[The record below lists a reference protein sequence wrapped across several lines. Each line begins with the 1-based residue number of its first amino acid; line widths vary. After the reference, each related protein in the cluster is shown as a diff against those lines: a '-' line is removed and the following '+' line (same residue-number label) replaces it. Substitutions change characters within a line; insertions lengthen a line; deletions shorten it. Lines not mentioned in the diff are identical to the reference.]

1 MTPSEQPPGPP
12 SEGPPSSP
20 SPGTPPPAYVPSLS
34 GPATASD
41 VTVSDPS
48 GPPSPDYPAS
58 IEISY
63 PNEMNRWLPLVKW
76 LLIIPHLVVLFFV
89 GIAAFFVA
97 IYAFFA
103 VLFTGRWPRGAFD
116 FLVGTL
122 RWAYRVTVYAYLMV
136 DPYPPFTLDD
146 DPDYPVRLNIDYPER
161 IANWRPLVHWLLIL
175 PYLFVAG
182 VLLWLTGLLAVIAFF
197 TILFTKQIPRG
208 LFELMVPGLRWNLRG
223 SAYAYFMSDRYPP
236 WEWG

>member
-1 MTPSEQPPGPP
+1 
-12 SEGPPSSP
+12 
-20 SPGTPPPAYVPSLS
+20 VPSLS
-34 GPATASD
+34 SAAVASD
-41 VTVSDPS
+41 VAVSDPA
-48 GPPSPDYPAS
+48 GPPAPDYPARM
-58 IEISY
+58 EISY
-63 PNEMNRWLPLVKW
+63 PHEMNRWLPLVKW
-76 LLIIPHLVVLFFV
+76 LLVIPHLFVLFFV

-122 RWAYRVTVYAYLMV
+122 RWAYRVTAYAYLMV

-146 DPDYPVRLNIDYPER
+146 DPDYPVRLNVEYPGR
-161 IANWRPLVHWLLIL
+161 IANWRPLVQWLLII

-197 TILFTKQIPRG
+197 TILFTKRIPRG
-208 LFELMVPGLRWNLRG
+208 VFELMVPGLRWNLRG
-223 SAYAYFMSDRYPP
+223 SAYAYFMTDRYPP
-236 WEWG
+236 WVWG